1 MKTLPALV
9 LVTRVLAATGHYWP
23 SGYNRHSRGH
33 TWAASSSSSSSR
45 YSPSSRYSA
54 SAKHSRS
61 SRQSYQQHLSPPP
74 VPQQQQPQH
83 QSYSAPELPQ
93 QQSQQLYSAP
103 QQSSQLYSAPKE
115 SPQLYGAPPQEPQ
128 GLYSAPQPQQ
138 QSLPPARSFSQPRNS
153 VIRRGW
159 SVKGESS
166 PHF

>member
-1 MKTLPALV
+1 MPALV

-33 TWAASSSSSSSR
+33 TWAASASASSR

-103 QQSSQLYSAPKE
+103 KE
-115 SPQLYGAPPQEPQ
+115 SPQLYGAPPEEPQ

-166 PHF
+166 PQF